1 MIREITSTKGHVDG
15 MSKWN
20 YDLLQKTG
28 ENLPQ
33 WMRDMASHVTRFGI
47 SGSAQGIL
55 QTPIV
60 RVEAQ
65 YPDPDLYLPRIRA
78 TGLLD
83 TRISATTRDGLEK
96 QAHIDYKTT
105 NNNLLAQDRVFFDLL
120 PDTVCKE
127 SMLLVTSA
135 REWSGIKVERTDWVT
150 FLNVIVR
157 VHLRGTGADIDEAEI
172 ALQLRIEKGIR
183 SFKQVRSMDNA
194 TYFQRFEDLVFQ
206 GASIGVVIPPKQ
218 LAYHLINNAHSSAAR
233 KQRALFITNDKP
245 TPATLD
251 SAKDFIANAEAV
263 FKTLVELDGGAYHGG
278 TNAVTTET
286 DEDEGDERILAQ
298 AEKEGRKSRFTD
310 AERVRFGAMDGKDKL
325 AVREL
330 QSKIKRIMGKQE
342 APSDKKSNDKEGK
355 KGEEEQQ
362 KVTCFGCGEVGHRR
376 TDCPKAGTYSGSP
389 FSPRAIRKAAEEKK
403 KGGGKIGTN
412 AVQHECA
419 EDEAYQS
426 DSSDDFY
433 YADRCLCTRVEEVS
447 DEGEEDSGSED
458 ETHLAVEQMLMMSDR
473 SPKITAEEEE
483 RRALDKLTARLE
495 REMKGLVAVSRRPT
509 ETEMCVQRDLITYPK
524 STGARFVTKTI
535 RGVLVETGGAFD
547 VDLSRIPEDALVW
560 GEGKELMKAQSVKLE
575 EIKEGQGGKESVKS
589 KNVNECIDEERYT
602 EDSRNALHEER
613 ERVEKEKARLMDAH
627 ASFLK
632 AKQAYEAE
640 TAQSERRERKIE
652 NLTGLLSDKEKELE
666 EMKSN
671 LQEAR
676 ESFEGLLEE
685 SETMRKELHASKKDL
700 EDEVRKTEE
709 SVNREK
715 DLTARLKSEIEL
727 RGLQNEAH
735 QTQVDELTKAHRAEL
750 DAAKKQSECYD
761 DRATEEADDE
771 TSSAKEEPTS
781 KLGTSGRSM
790 RSKGGKLEGYGGS
803 SEDSSV
809 KGTRQHKKAKPIA
822 PGVKENQVITAK
834 ETKSK
839 YSIEDL
845 LDQSKTIFDYSVEQ
859 IAKKPKANATLLC
872 TTDAKDGP
880 TEEEEENEVFIEG
893 GKGQESN
900 LAAIIGEEETM
911 ETATEPTTDKKERVG
926 TREKEPALTR
936 EMKALA
942 REPNWYDHDKILQK
956 RNDRNWYESQG
967 KIEKE
972 LDKRKKMLAF
982 REGADMRRQVKKVE
996 CEMGQAHANSIRQR
1010 DERRVLDQPGD
1021 EGTQAYLDL
1030 INLYYMFTGPSKI
1043 TIATVLAND
1052 DENNRPPALM
1062 GDSELDSEEDEVKVI
1077 PLKQKD
1083 EQNRSLMANDIQ
1095 DGPGLDTDNAV
1106 AIDSGASK
1114 HLVRDRHLLNSMRD
1128 LQGGGVIMG
1137 GLERDGEG
1145 VKCMEEGHFLT
1156 VKGVLHGKDSCANVL
1171 SLAMLEDK
1179 GHDVTYSS
1187 KKGEFTVVFKGTSK
1201 VHVFKRSIVG
1211 GVKKRHYIKVFD
1223 PATHLPESSLIQTV
1237 RENMSTFTK
1246 ADVKAAA
1253 KARDQAELLNT
1264 CTPESHTMNNAN
1276 NDILDS
1282 EVAKKDIPRHIQI
1295 WGKERARAVGNTT
1308 YTKAIPLVIASV
1320 PVTTKEQQILFI
1332 DVIFW
1337 HGLAFLL
1344 GKLSPINFLMVA
1356 YLVNREGPTI
1366 WRALRA
1372 MIGYAQGHNID
1383 VTHVVSDGEGGV
1395 SKSLPELQALGIQL
1409 TTAAPGK
1416 HVHSIERSAR
1426 TVKEGARR
1434 AEAGKP
1440 FKFPKAV
1447 CIMAIGYSV
1456 FCINLMR
1463 VQAYPD
1469 RPPPHFLVT
1478 GTKLSWKV
1486 NFPAPFASLCYAPV
1500 RDTDNTAAPRAR
1512 KVIAFYTAGEP
1523 TEATH
1528 CMDLTT
1534 RKHIVVG
1541 AGLKV
1546 APWGQAD
1553 ADFMTRWA
1561 ERDFH
1566 QHGPNRISRID
1577 EDERDEDM
1585 RVGLEV
1591 PTDAPE
1597 EAPSH
1602 ILRSVPSEVPNEQTA
1617 GSVQPAARRVAFAP
1631 IGTPIRDEG
1640 GSGVAANKT
1649 QASLRSFAAKGGSY
1663 HENNKGEHQG
1673 ENKGAED
1680 EKENDRDED
1689 REKDKGDPLLQQDR
1703 FRPNDT
1709 TPAHV
1714 DYWIPNSAG
1723 AIAPIPEEK
1732 DRTYYGSAES
1742 PLMTQ
1747 WPPERQSEWIAVP
1760 GMGPGNVMRTP
1771 GRGIV
1776 EVEEGRE
1783 REQIA
1788 SSTSFATPTEERF
1801 ANLLMWEMD
1810 FRRKWYNREIALT
1823 MSVKQATKKLGA
1835 EVAMPAVSKELRQM
1849 LDKKVWTPKR
1859 WAQLTE
1865 SERKAVIPSTFFLK
1879 EKFLANGAF
1888 EKLKGR
1894 LVARGDEQDKSL
1906 YGSLTSPTAS
1916 TSSIFAVAAIAAAE
1930 GRKVE
1935 TADVPGAYLNAD
1947 MEKTVHMRLDKTLSA
1962 EIVRIDARYADYLDY
1977 KGCLVVRLDKAL
1989 YGCVESARL
1998 WYLNLKNTLEEA
2010 GYSVNV
2016 EDPCVFNKGMG
2027 PEQCTV
2033 IVYVDDL
2040 MATCVNQETIDELW
2054 GALKRK
2060 YGEGVVTHKGP
2071 VLSYLGMT
2079 FDYSVAGEVR
2089 ITQAGYTV
2097 DILRDCGLDL
2107 NKAAPTPA
2115 SEHLFDTR
2123 DESEKASVER
2133 ADWFHRNVAKL
2144 LYLAKR
2150 TRPECLTAVA
2160 FLATRVTKCDLDDLK
2175 KLTRLLLYVN
2185 GTKERGI
2192 VLRPGARGI
2201 RVRSFVDAAY
2211 GVYVIDGKSVT
2222 GAVTMIGDAGPIHAK
2237 STKQSIVTK
2246 SSTQAE
2252 LVATSDSA
2260 NQPFHVRRFIIEQG
2274 HDCGPVTLYQD
2285 NLSTM
2290 HLIERG
2296 RAASEKTRH
2305 ISIRYFWIKQAV
2317 EDGEVVIEKL
2327 DTKLMPANIL
2337 TKPLQGEQFKQER
2350 RMLTNWEL

>member
-1 MIREITSTKGHVDG
+1 MIREISSTKGHVDG

-105 NNNLLAQDRVFFDLL
+105 TNNLLAQDRVFFDLL
-120 PDTVCKE
+120 PDTISKE

-135 REWSGIKVERTDWVT
+135 REWAGIKIERTDWVT

-183 SFKQVRSMDNA
+183 SFKQVRTMDNA
-194 TYFQRFEDLVFQ
+194 TYFQRFDDLIFQ

-245 TPATLD
+245 TPATLE

-263 FKTLVELDGGAYHGG
+263 FKTLVELDGGAHHGG
-278 TNAVTTET
+278 TNAVTTEA
-286 DEDEGDERILAQ
+286 DEDERDERVLAQ
-298 AEKEGRKSRFTD
+298 AEKEVRKSRFTD
-310 AERVRFGAMDGKDKL
+310 AERERFGAMDGKDKI

-330 QSKIKRIMGKQE
+330 QSKIKKIMYKQE
-342 APSDKKSNDKEGK
+342 VPNDKEGK
-355 KGEEEQQ
+355 KGEEE
-362 KVTCFGCGEVGHRR
+362 KNRVKCYGCGEWDHKR

-389 FSPRAIRKAAEEKK
+389 FSPRSIKKAAEDKK
-403 KGGGKIGTN
+403 KSGGKIGTN
-412 AVQHECA
+412 AVQHDCA
-419 EDEAYQS
+419 EDDGYQS

-433 YADRCLCTRVEEVS
+433 YADRCLCTRNEGDSEEGS
-447 DEGEEDSGSED
+447 DSDSEI
-458 ETHLAVEQMLMMSDR
+458 ETHLGSERVVMMSDR

-483 RRALDKLTARLE
+483 RRTEAKLMARLE
-495 REMKGLVAVSRRPT
+495 KEMKGLVAAIRKPT
-509 ETEMCVQRDLITYPK
+509 ETEMCVQRDLIAYPK
-524 STGARFVTKTI
+524 STSARFVTKTV

-547 VDLSRIPEDALVW
+547 IDLAAIPADAIVW
-560 GEGKELMKAQSVKLE
+560 GEGKELKEAQENNVQKHRGS
-575 EIKEGQGGKESVKS
+575 GKEIERSR
-589 KNVNECIDEERYT
+589 NVNESINAEKGTEESRQGSLT
-602 EDSRNALHEER
+602 ERNDLNE
-613 ERVEKEKARLMDAH
+613 EKARLIEAH
-627 ASFLK
+627 DSFVK
-632 AKQAYEAE
+632 AKEAYEAE
-640 TAQSERRERKIE
+640 TAQSERRAKTIETLTELVKNKERELKEMALDLDEAELKIH
-652 NLTGLLSDKEKELE
+652 
-666 EMKSN
+666 
-671 LQEAR
+671 
-676 ESFEGLLEE
+676 GLLEE
-685 SETMRKELHASKKDL
+685 SETMRTELHAVKKSL
-700 EDEVRKTEE
+700 EEEAEKVEKSEVREE
-709 SVNREK
+709 A
-715 DLTARLKSEIEL
+715 LIARLNHAIEL
-727 RGLQNEAH
+727 RELDDGAHKLQIA
-735 QTQVDELTKAHRAEL
+735 ELTFAHKAEL
-750 DAAKKQSECYD
+750 DAAKGRGDSPEKRPSEEVSAIRSAKQSPEKAQTIL
-761 DRATEEADDE
+761 REEI
-771 TSSAKEEPTS
+771 K
-781 KLGTSGRSM
+781 GRSM
-790 RSKGGKLEGYGGS
+790 RSKGGKPDGYGGS
-803 SEDSSV
+803 SEESTTKSV
-809 KGTRQHKKAKPIA
+809 KQPKSVLPSTIA
-822 PGVKENQVITAK
+822 VSK
-834 ETKSK
+834 ETQAVKIK
-839 YSIEDL
+839 ETTRNKITIEDL
-845 LDQSKTIFDYSVEQ
+845 LDQSKTIFDDSVEQ
-859 IAKKPKANATLLC
+859 IAKRPKA
-872 TTDAKDGP
+872 DAKLNWLTNVKDALRSEEEDNDVFVGGGEGEESNIVAIT
-880 TEEEEENEVFIEG
+880 TEEVASEDAPKQTAAE
-893 GKGQESN
+893 QETV
-900 LAAIIGEEETM
+900 GRR
-911 ETATEPTTDKKERVG
+911 KKEPGV
-926 TREKEPALTR
+926 TR

-942 REPNWYDHDKILQK
+942 REPNWYDYDKVLEQ
-956 RNDRNWYESQG
+956 RNDRNWHERRG
-967 KIEKE
+967 RIEKE

-982 REGADMRRQVKKVE
+982 REGTNMRREVKKVE
-996 CEMGQAHANSIRQR
+996 SEMGQAHANWMRQR

-1021 EGTQAYLDL
+1021 EGTQAYLD
-1030 INLYYMFTGPSKI
+1030 IVNLYYMWTGPSRL
-1043 TIATVLAND
+1043 TIEKVLAND
-1052 DENNRPPALM
+1052 DENKGIPALLS
-1062 GDSELDSEEDEVKVI
+1062 DSESDSEEHEVKVV
-1077 PLKQKD
+1077 PVQRKD
-1083 EQNRSLMANDIQ
+1083 EQNRSLMLNDSQ

-1114 HLVRDRHLLNSMRD
+1114 HLVRDRHLLHTMKD

-1137 GLERDGEG
+1137 GLEKDGEG
-1145 VKCMEEGHFLT
+1145 VKCIEEGQFLT
-1156 VKGVLHGKDSCANVL
+1156 VKSVLHGKDSCANVL

-1201 VHVFKRSIVG
+1201 VHTFKRSIIG

-1223 PATHLPESSLIQTV
+1223 PATHLPESTLIQTV
-1237 RENMSTFTK
+1237 RENMSKFTTGE
-1246 ADVKAAA
+1246 VKTAA

-1264 CTPESHTMNNAN
+1264 CTPESHTMNNVN

-1282 EVAKKDIPRHIQI
+1282 AVGKKDIPRHIQI
-1295 WGKERARAVGNTT
+1295 WGKERARAAGNTT

-1320 PVTTKEQQILFI
+1320 PVTTKEQQVLFI
-1332 DVIFW
+1332 DIIFW

-1356 YLVNREGPTI
+1356 YLANREAPTI
-1366 WRALRA
+1366 WRALKA
-1372 MIGYAQGHNID
+1372 MLGYAQGHNID

-1395 SKSLPELQALGIQL
+1395 AKLLPELQALGIQL

-1416 HVHSIERSAR
+1416 HVHPIERSSR

-1434 AEAGKP
+1434 AETGKP

-1478 GTKLSWKV
+1478 GTKLSWKIH
-1486 NFPAPFASLCYAPV
+1486 FPVPFGSLCYAPV
-1500 RDTDNTAAPRAR
+1500 RATDNTAAPRVR
-1512 KVIAFYTAGEP
+1512 KVIAFYTAGQP

-1528 CMDLTT
+1528 CMDLAT
-1534 RKHIVVG
+1534 RKHIIVG

-1546 APWGQAD
+1546 VPWGQAD

-1577 EDERDEDM
+1577 EDEREEDM
-1585 RVGLEV
+1585 RSDGEA
-1591 PTDAPE
+1591 PTAMPE
-1597 EAPSH
+1597 ESPSH
-1602 ILRSVPSEVPNEQTA
+1602 VQRTVPSEVPTNKTVGPA
-1617 GSVQPAARRVAFAP
+1617 QPVNRRASFNTIDP
-1631 IGTPIRDEG
+1631 PIRDEG
-1640 GSGVAANKT
+1640 SSGVAANKT
-1649 QASLRSFAAKGGSY
+1649 RASLRSFAAKGGPY
-1663 HENNKGEHQG
+1663 HERNKGEPQG
-1673 ENKGAED
+1673 ENKGAEN
-1680 EKENDRDED
+1680 EKEEDLDEGQGT
-1689 REKDKGDPLLQQDR
+1689 DKGDPLLQQDR
-1703 FRPNDT
+1703 FRPNDM
-1709 TPAHV
+1709 TPVHV
-1714 DYWIPNSAG
+1714 DYWIPNRAG

-1747 WPPERQSEWIAVP
+1747 WPPERPSAWIAVP

-1771 GRGIV
+1771 ARSIV

-1783 REQIA
+1783 KEQIA

-1810 FRRKWYNREIALT
+1810 FRKKWYNREIALT
-1823 MSVKQATKKLGA
+1823 MSIKQATKKLGA
-1835 EVAMPAVSKELRQM
+1835 EVTMPAVSKELRQM

-1865 SERKAVIPSTFFLK
+1865 SERRAVIPSTFFLK
-1879 EKFLANGAF
+1879 EKFLADGAF
-1888 EKLKGR
+1888 EKVKGR
-1894 LVARGDEQDKSL
+1894 FVARGDEQDKSI
-1906 YGSLTSPTAS
+1906 YASLTSPTAS
-1916 TSSIFAVAAIAAAE
+1916 TSCIFAVGAIAAAE

-1935 TADVPGAYLNAD
+1935 TADVPGAYLHAD
-1947 MEKTVHMRLDKTLSA
+1947 MEKTVHMRIDKTISA
-1962 EIVRIDARYADYLDY
+1962 EIVKIDQRYTDYLDY

-1998 WYLNLKNTLEEA
+1998 WYLNLKGTLEDE
-2010 GYSVNV
+2010 GYSVNA
-2016 EDPCVFNKGMG
+2016 EDPCVFNKGTG
-2027 PEQCTV
+2027 AEQCTV
-2033 IVYVDDL
+2033 VVYVDDL
-2040 MATCVNQETIDELW
+2040 MATCVNQETIDQLW
-2054 GALKRK
+2054 DGLKRK
-2060 YGEGVVTHKGP
+2060 YGKGVVTHKGP

-2079 FDYSVAGEVR
+2079 FDYSIAGEVR
-2089 ITQAGYTV
+2089 ITQAGYTA
-2097 DILRDCGLDL
+2097 DILLDCGLDPS
-2107 NKAAPTPA
+2107 KTAPTPA
-2115 SEHLFDTR
+2115 TEHLFDTR
-2123 DESEKASVER
+2123 EESEKASEER

-2160 FLATRVTKCDLDDLK
+2160 FLATRVTKCDLDDLT

-2211 GVYVIDGKSVT
+2211 GVYVVDGKSVT

-2317 EDGEVVIEKL
+2317 DDGEVVIEKL

-2337 TKPLQGEQFKQER
+2337 TKPLQGEQFRQER